1 MLKDIDMPKVTAV
14 GVAIAREENELG
26 DELYYAYLI
35 NMSNEVIESILIR
48 SSGYGEHEGN
58 VFETT
63 ELRRFYDRLDKK
75 SSMKIEPVLKEALVL
90 SNQYWVS
97 FYIGKVLCDRKY
109 VFVPGSVDPTNFI
122 TLPFVDQ
129 EGVMIK

>member
-97 FYIGKVLCDRKY
+97 FYIGKVLYDRKY